1 MNLVYELMATKIL
14 IADDHSAIRI
24 GIKQI
29 CTGEFP
35 FVQFGEATNYSEVF
49 QRLKE
54 SSDWDILILD
64 IDLPGRNGLDILKQ
78 IRAEKLKLPV
88 LMFSFHGEE
97 QIALRALK
105 MGATGYISKDTAD
118 LELIKAINRILS
130 GKKYVSPAIS
140 ERFLDM
146 MDDNAMKEPH
156 ELLSDRE
163 YQTLLLIASGKTVS
177 EIADML
183 CLSTPTIST
192 YRARILEKMKL
203 KNNAELTTY
212 AISQKLV

>member
-1 MNLVYELMATKIL
+1 MGKRIL
-14 IADDHSAIRI
+14 IADDHSAIRT
-24 GIKQI
+24 GVKQI
-29 CTGEFP
+29 CANEFP
-35 FVQFGEATNYSEVF
+35 FVQFGEALNYAEVF

-54 SSDWDILILD
+54 SKWDILILD
-64 IDLPGRNGLDILKQ
+64 IDMPGRSGLDILKQ
-78 IRAEKLKLPV
+78 IKAEKFKIPV
-88 LMFSFHGEE
+88 LMFSFHSEE

-105 MGATGYISKDTAD
+105 IGASGYLSKEAAD
-118 LELIKAINRILS
+118 QELIKAINKIME
-130 GKKYVSPAIS
+130 GKKYVSQELS
-140 ERFLDM
+140 EKFLEM
-146 MDDNAMKEPH
+146 MDNNSTKEPH

-177 EIADML
+177 EIADLL
-183 CLSTPTIST
+183 CLRTRTIST

>member
-1 MNLVYELMATKIL
+1 MARKIL

-35 FVQFGEATNYSEVF
+35 AVLFGEAINYAEVF
-49 QRLKE
+49 QKLKE
-54 SSDWDILILD
+54 DEWDILILD

-78 IRAEKLKLPV
+78 IKAEKLKTPV
-88 LMFSFHGEE
+88 LMFSFHSEE
-97 QIALRALK
+97 QIALRAMKL
-105 MGATGYISKDTAD
+105 GAAGYLSKDAAD
-118 LELIKAINRILS
+118 LELVKAINQIMQ
-130 GKKYVSPAIS
+130 GKKYVSQSLS
-140 ERFLDM
+140 EKLLSLL
-146 MDDNAMKEPH
+146 DDNANNKEPH

-177 EIADML
+177 DIAGIL

-212 AISQKLV
+212 AITQKLV

>member
-1 MNLVYELMATKIL
+1 MARKIL

-24 GIKQI
+24 GVKQI
-29 CTGEFP
+29 CASEFP
-35 FVQFGEATNYSEVF
+35 FVQFGEAVNHAEVF

-54 SSDWDILILD
+54 SDWDILILD
-64 IDLPGRNGLDILKQ
+64 IDLPGRSGLDILKQ
-78 IRAEKLKLPV
+78 IKAEKIKVPV
-88 LMFSFHGEE
+88 LMFSFHSEE

-105 MGATGYISKDTAD
+105 IGASGYLSKEAAD
-118 LELIKAINRILS
+118 MELVKAINKILE
-130 GKKYVSPAIS
+130 GKKYVSPSLS
-140 ERFLDM
+140 EKFLEMLDE
-146 MDDNAMKEPH
+146 NSTKEPH

-183 CLSTPTIST
+183 FLSTPTIST

-212 AISQKLV
+212 AISQKLL